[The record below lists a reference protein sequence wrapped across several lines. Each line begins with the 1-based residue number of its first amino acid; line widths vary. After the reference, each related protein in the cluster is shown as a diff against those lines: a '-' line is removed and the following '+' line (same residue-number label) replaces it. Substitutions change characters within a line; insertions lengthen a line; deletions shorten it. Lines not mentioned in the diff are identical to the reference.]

1 MRQKILAL
9 RQRPEVMLMCLA
21 AAIPFSFATWQ
32 ALLNNFAIERAAFTG
47 ADMGLLQGI
56 REIPGLLAFAVVLLL
71 LLVREQRL
79 FYWMVVLMAAGTAV
93 TGFFPSVL
101 GLYLTTVLMSLG
113 FHYQETLQS
122 SLSLQWL
129 PKNNAPEILGRIIST
144 RSFAAILSFAMV
156 WLLSEKLALEYHWI
170 YLAGAGISLLIV
182 LGTAAF
188 FPHFQAHI
196 VQNKKL
202 IVRRRYWLYYALT
215 FMAGA
220 RRQIFVVFAGFL
232 MVEKFGLSVGTISLL
247 FLLNATLNIFLAPKI
262 GRMIVRWG
270 ERRALIC
277 EYIGLIIV
285 FYAYAVVETAWLAMI
300 LYVLDH
306 LFFAMAIS
314 IKTYFQKI
322 ADPADIASTAGVAF
336 SINHI
341 AAVILPVLLGVVWM
355 ISPAAV
361 FFTGTGIAVIS
372 LLLAFNIP
380 TQPMPGQEVV
390 FGRRIAG
397 AVSTAKA

>member
-1 MRQKILAL
+1 
-9 RQRPEVMLMCLA
+9 MCLA

-47 ADMGLLQGI
+47 ADMGLLQSI
-56 REIPGLLAFAVVLLL
+56 REIPGFLAVGVILVL
-71 LLVREQRL
+71 LLVREQQL
-79 FYWMVVLMAAGTAV
+79 FYWMIVLLAAGTAA

-101 GLYLTTVLMSLG
+101 GLYVTTVLMSLG

-129 PKNNAPEILGRIIST
+129 PRNKAPEILGRIIAT
-144 RSFAAILSFAMV
+144 RSIAAILSFGLV
-156 WLLSEKLALEYHWI
+156 WVLSEKLQLDYHWI
-170 YLAGAGISLLIV
+170 YVAGGSVTLLIV
-182 LGTAAF
+182 LGTAVI
-188 FPHFQAHI
+188 FPHFRAH
-196 VQNKKL
+196 VEQNKKL
-202 IVRRRYWLYYALT
+202 VLRRRYWLYYALT
-215 FMAGA
+215 FVAGA

-232 MVEKFGLSVGTISLL
+232 MVQKFGLSVGTISLL

-262 GRMIVRWG
+262 GRMIIRWG

-277 EYIGLIIV
+277 EYLGLIIV
-285 FYAYAVVETAWLAMI
+285 FYAYAVVETAWVAMI

-322 ADPADIASTAGVAF
+322 ADPSDIASTAGVAF

-341 AAVILPVLLGVVWM
+341 AAVILPALLGVVWM
-355 ISPAAV
+355 VSPAAV
-361 FFTGTGIAVIS
+361 FLTGTGIAVIS

-380 TQPMPGQEVV
+380 SQPMPGHEAV
-390 FGRRIAG
+390 FGRRFVG
-397 AVSTAKA
+397 TAITLKP

>member
-1 MRQKILAL
+1 MRQKIRTL

-47 ADMGLLQGI
+47 AEMGLLQSI
-56 REIPGLLAFAVVLLL
+56 REIPGFLAFGVVLVL

-79 FYWMVVLMAAGTAV
+79 FYWMVALMAVGTAA
-93 TGFFPSVL
+93 TGYFPSVL

-113 FHYQETLQS
+113 FHYQETLQQ

-129 PKNNAPEILGRIIST
+129 PKDKTPELLGRIISM
-144 RSFAAILSFAMV
+144 RSIAAILSFALV
-156 WLLSEKLALEYHWI
+156 WFLSEKLALDYHWI
-170 YLAGAGISLLIV
+170 YLAGGGITLLIV
-182 LGTAAF
+182 FGTAIF
-188 FPHFQAHI
+188 FPHFQAH
-196 VQNKKL
+196 VEQHKKL
-202 IVRRRYWLYYALT
+202 ILRRRYWLYYALT

-232 MVEKFGLSVGTISLL
+232 MVQKFGLSVGTISLL

-262 GRMIVRWG
+262 GRMIMRWG

-285 FYAYAVVETAWLAMI
+285 FYAYAVVETAWIAMI

-322 ADPADIASTAGVAF
+322 ANPADMASTAGVAF

-341 AAVILPVLLGVVWM
+341 AAVILPALLGVVWM

-361 FFTGTGIAVIS
+361 FLTGTGIAVIS

-380 TQPMPGQEVV
+380 AQPMPGQEVV
-390 FGRRIAG
+390 FGRRISGTVA
-397 AVSTAKA
+397 AARP

>member
-1 MRQKILAL
+1 
-9 RQRPEVMLMCLA
+9 MCLA

-47 ADMGLLQGI
+47 ANMGLLQSI
-56 REIPGLLAFAVVLLL
+56 REIPGFLAFGVILVL
-71 LLVREQRL
+71 LLVREQQL
-79 FYWMVVLMAAGTAV
+79 FYWMIVLLAAGTAA

-101 GLYLTTVLMSLG
+101 GLYVTTVLMSLG

-129 PKNNAPEILGRIIST
+129 PRNKAPEILGRIIAT
-144 RSFAAILSFAMV
+144 RSIAAILSFGLV
-156 WLLSEKLALEYHWI
+156 WVLSEELQLDYHWI
-170 YLAGAGISLLIV
+170 YVAGGGVTLLIV
-182 LGTAAF
+182 LGTAAI
-188 FPHFQAHI
+188 FPHFRAH
-196 VQNKKL
+196 VEQNKKL
-202 IVRRRYWLYYALT
+202 VLRRRYWLYYALT
-215 FMAGA
+215 FVAGA

-232 MVEKFGLSVGTISLL
+232 MVQKFGLSVGTISLL

-262 GRMIVRWG
+262 GRMIMRWG

-277 EYIGLIIV
+277 EYFGLIIV
-285 FYAYAVVETAWLAMI
+285 FYAYAVVETTWVAMI

-322 ADPADIASTAGVAF
+322 ADPSDIASTAGVAF
-336 SINHI
+336 SINHV
-341 AAVILPVLLGVVWM
+341 AAVILPALLGVVWM
-355 ISPAAV
+355 VSPAAV
-361 FFTGTGIAVIS
+361 FLTGTGIAVIS

-380 TQPMPGQEVV
+380 SQPMPGHEVV
-390 FGRRIAG
+390 FGRRFVG
-397 AVSTAKA
+397 TAITLKP

>member
-1 MRQKILAL
+1 
-9 RQRPEVMLMCLA
+9 MLMCLA

-47 ADMGLLQGI
+47 AEMGLLQSI
-56 REIPGLLAFAVVLLL
+56 REIPGFLAFGVVLVLLL
-71 LLVREQRL
+71 AREQRL
-79 FYWMVVLMAAGTAV
+79 FYWMIVLLAAGTAV
-93 TGFFPSVL
+93 TGFFPSVW
-101 GLYLTTVLMSLG
+101 GLYVTTLLMSLG

-129 PKNNAPEILGRIIST
+129 PKNNAPEVLGRIIST
-144 RSFAAILSFAMV
+144 RSIAAIFSFGLV
-156 WLLSEKLALEYHWI
+156 WVLSELWMLDYQWI
-170 YLAGAGISLLIV
+170 YLAGGGVTLLIV
-182 LGTAAF
+182 AATAVF
-188 FPHFQAHI
+188 FPQFQAH
-196 VQNKKL
+196 VEQHKQL
-202 IVRRRYWLYYALT
+202 ILRRRYWLYYALT
-215 FMAGA
+215 LMAGA

-232 MVEKFGLSVGTISLL
+232 MVQKFGLSVGTISLL

-262 GRMIVRWG
+262 GRMIIRWG

-277 EYIGLIIV
+277 EYLGLMIV
-285 FYAYAVVETAWLAMI
+285 FYAYAVVETAWLAML

-341 AAVILPVLLGVVWM
+341 AAVILPAALGVVWM

-361 FFTGTGIAVIS
+361 FITGTGIAGIS

-380 TQPMPGQEVV
+380 RQPMPGHEVV
-390 FGRRIAG
+390 FGQRLAG
-397 AVSTAKA
+397 ITMVAKS